1 MRSPLWSSALIRLG
15 VLALVGALCVGLALW
30 KLETARGDVVAQPVA
45 IGHIPATVFRM
56 PGTGPAPV
64 VIIAHGFAGS
74 QQLMASFAYTL
85 ARNGMI
91 ALTFDF
97 AGHGRNPQPLTGN
110 ITREDG
116 ATLTLVG
123 ETEKVAA
130 YARTLGDGRIAVLGH
145 SMASDIIVRF
155 AGRNPDVAA
164 TVAVSMFSPA
174 VTRDV
179 PRNLLVIVGEWEG
192 MLKTEALRAIGMVSA
207 PEAARPGVTYGE
219 FSAGTARRAAFTSYA
234 EHVGVLYRPETLRE
248 AQDWL
253 NRAFGVARPGDI
265 EIAERGRWIALL
277 FVGLA
282 LLAKPLTGLLPMVAE
297 GRAGAG
303 LGWNRLWLPILLPA
317 IVTPL
322 VLRFLP
328 THFLPVLVGD
338 YLACH
343 FAMYGALTA
352 ACLWWIGKDR
362 PARAPAGV
370 AIGKLAIATLALV
383 ALYALGVVWPINAEF
398 TNFVPGAA
406 RVPLIAAMMAGTL
419 LYFLADEWLTRG
431 EGAARGA
438 YFASKAAFVLSLA
451 IAVALNFERLFF
463 LIIIVPVIVLYFVF
477 FGLISAWVYDR
488 TRHPF
493 VAGIANA
500 IALAW
505 AIGVVFPL
513 VAG

>member
-1 MRSPLWSSALIRLG
+1 MRIPFLTS
-15 VLALVGALCVGLALW
+15 VLALLGALSVGLALW
-30 KLETARGDVVAQPVA
+30 KLDAARTGVTAEAVA
-45 IGHIPATVFRM
+45 IGHIPATVFRK

-74 QQLMASFAYTL
+74 QQLMASFATTL

-123 ETEKVAA
+123 ETEQVAA
-130 YARTLGDGRIAVLGH
+130 HARKLGDGRIAVLGH

-192 MLKTEALRAIGMVSA
+192 MLKIEALRAVGMVSA
-207 PEAARPGVTYGE
+207 PEEARPGVTYGQ
-219 FSAGTARRAAFTSYA
+219 FSAGTARRAAFISYA

-248 AQDWL
+248 AQGWL
-253 NRAFGVARPGDI
+253 DQTFGVARSGEI

-282 LLAKPLTGLLPMVAE
+282 LLAKPLTGLLPVAAAAP
-297 GRAGAG
+297 AGAG
-303 LGWNRLWLPILLPA
+303 LGWRRLWLPMLVPA

-322 VLRFLP
+322 MLRFLP

-352 ACLWWIGKDR
+352 ACLWWIGKDET
-362 PARAPAGV
+362 APRTAVGI
-370 AIGKLAIATLALV
+370 ATGKLAVATVGLV

-398 TNFVPGAA
+398 TNFMPGEA
-406 RVPLIAAMMAGTL
+406 RLPLIAAMLAGTL

-438 YFASKAAFVLSLA
+438 YFASKAAFVVSLG
-451 IAVALNFERLFF
+451 IAVALDFERLFF
-463 LIIIVPVIVLYFVF
+463 LLIIVPVIVLYFVF
-477 FGLISAWVYDR
+477 FGLISSWVYDR

-493 VAGIANA
+493 VAGLANA

-513 VAG
+513 VAA